1 MSRKTKP
8 VVTLGDAPSPKL
20 EQIRKRRKQLFMLL
34 LLTVILVTGGL
45 VVFSYASE
53 VLVGRRIEFLDLNV
67 FRASIVLL
75 AIAVA
80 IYVWEKERAL
90 TRAERALI
98 EERVLSSALE
108 SRVRELGAILRAGR
122 AVASTL
128 SLDDVLELILHSA
141 QELLG
146 ATEGSVMLFDTE
158 KRHLRIA
165 ASVGLQEDATK
176 QVIPIGEGV
185 AGWVAEF
192 REAVVLNGDVK
203 DPRFR
208 RLIPKDRAVRSA
220 MSAPLYARAE
230 PVGVLNVSVSN
241 GERRYTEHDLR
252 ALTVFAEHAA
262 IAINNAR
269 LYERERAAS
278 AKLADLDTRRRE
290 FLAVVT
296 HDLKAPLTSI
306 LGYIRLLHDLPDTEP
321 QQREFADIIERQGRR
336 MLEMIEQLVMA
347 TNLEEGAPVL
357 RRQPLDL
364 RQLLED
370 QIAAFGGVLGQRPL
384 SLEVPEEMPVVYGD
398 QSAVEHV
405 VANLIDNAVKYSPD
419 GSPLDITVE
428 PQETEVRIAVADRG
442 LGIPPEM
449 VNEIFERYGRVDGE
463 GGDGASVGLGLF
475 IVRSLA
481 QGHGGRVWAE
491 NRDGGGAKLTF
502 TLPLRRTRPPSSARS
517 SAPEEWATS
526 AT

>member
-1 MSRKTKP
+1 MNKTKP
-8 VVTLGDAPSPKL
+8 VVTLGESRAPKL

-34 LLTVILVTGGL
+34 LLVVILVTGGL
-45 VVFSYASE
+45 VIFSYASE
-53 VLVGRRIEFLDLNV
+53 VLGGRSIEFLDLNV

-90 TRAERALI
+90 GRVERALI
-98 EERVLSSALE
+98 EERILSSALE

-128 SLDDVLELILHSA
+128 SLDDVLELILHTA

-146 ATEGSVMLFDTE
+146 ATEGSVMLFDPE
-158 KRHLRIA
+158 KKHLRIA
-165 ASVGLQEDATK
+165 ASVGLQDDATK

-203 DPRFR
+203 DQRFR
-208 RLIPKDRAVRSA
+208 RLIPKDRPVRSA

-241 GERRYTEHDLR
+241 GDQQYTEHDLR

-269 LYERERAAS
+269 LYERERDAS
-278 AKLADLDTRRRE
+278 AKLADLDARRRE

-306 LGYIRLLHDLPDTEP
+306 LGYIRLLHDLPDSET
-321 QQREFADIIERQGRR
+321 QQREYADIIERQGHR

-357 RRQPLDL
+357 RRQPLDI

-370 QIAAFGGVLGQRPL
+370 QIAAFGGVLVDRPL
-384 SLEVPEEMPVVYGD
+384 SLEVPDEMPVVYGD
-398 QSAVEHV
+398 RSAVDHV
-405 VANLIDNAVKYSPD
+405 VANLIDNAVKYSPE
-419 GSPLDITVE
+419 GSPIDVTVE
-428 PQETEVRIAVADRG
+428 PHDMEVRISVADRG
-442 LGIPPEM
+442 LGIPTEM
-449 VNEIFERYGRVDGE
+449 LNEIFERYGRVDGQ
-463 GGDGASVGLGLF
+463 GGEGASVGLGLF

-491 NRDGGGAKLTF
+491 NRDGGGAKITF
-502 TLPLRRTRPPSSARS
+502 TMPLRRTRQPASSRAGIRD
-517 SAPEEWATS
+517 EWATS
-526 AT
+526 GA